1 MVHNLTGIPM
11 NESAF
16 IQPMNKFT
24 GDFMNDSFQKLVT
37 DLDRIG
43 QESGGRLTDDAT
55 KHANTP
61 VNQESPFKEDS
72 PEPVVKIVE

>member
-16 IQPMNKFT
+16 IQPIKGIS

-37 DLDRIG
+37 DLDKIG
-43 QESGGRLTDDAT
+43 QESGGRLTDDAS
-55 KHANTP
+55 KHDKN
-61 VNQESPFKEDS
+61 
-72 PEPVVKIVE
+72 